1 MGYCDHFIGQK
12 LRLQKMSKVS
22 KAMLVAQPG
31 PTSHCPQSLCL
42 SPSTVIVALRV
53 VFSFS
58 FILLLVYIITF
69 KDIVVKKKKKGLERS
84 IMNFCRWYQAHWP
97 DLGRQATFLCI
108 PLITVSGVEICPSGQ
123 GELQESFLFGKPHFS
138 RGCLNNNYAL
148 CSCKNKIC

>member
-1 MGYCDHFIGQK
+1 
-12 LRLQKMSKVS
+12 MSKVS

-69 KDIVVKKKKKGLERS
+69 KDIVVKKKKRS
-84 IMNFCRWYQAHWP
+84 RKVYNE
-97 DLGRQATFLCI
+97 FLQMI
-108 PLITVSGVEICPSGQ
+108 SGT
-123 GELQESFLFGKPHFS
+123 L
-138 RGCLNNNYAL
+138 A
-148 CSCKNKIC
+148 